1 MHACAVG
8 LYTFCSLHTARACK
22 AVLLPLLAVR
32 LLWWQLA
39 PALVAMAAL
48 PMLLAPGSRVNARL
62 IAQPEQP
69 KPLDCP
75 NSGSRACRPA
85 MRGALQR
92 LSALA
97 VGPRSHT
104 ALATLEAAGAGA
116 QRAMS
121 SAGPDL
127 EAEVLGL
134 VNKDLLRTQA
144 YVNGEWIDAV
154 DGKKLEVLNPA
165 TGKPIA
171 RVAHCGANETRAAV
185 AAAAAQFEPWA
196 RRPAKERA
204 GILRRWYEEVVAA
217 REDIT
222 RLMTLE
228 SGKPLAESR
237 GEFDNGVAS
246 IEWFAEEARRSC
258 GDVLESPDRSRR
270 FMTLKQ
276 PVGVVG
282 AITPWNFPFSMIT
295 RKVSPAL
302 AAGCTVVLKPS
313 EATPLTAFALAE
325 LAGRAG
331 VPAGV
336 LNVLTGDAP
345 AIGDAMIKSEAVRKI
360 GFTGSTAVGKQLMAG
375 AAGTVKRVSL
385 ELGGNAPFIV
395 FEDAD
400 VEKAAR
406 DVVASSHRNS
416 GQTCICTNRVLVH
429 ERIHDAFV
437 EALTAR
443 VAALRLGSGLE
454 QGTTQGPLISAVA
467 VDRLEEK
474 VQDALGKGAVAACGG
489 RRPRWEDGSQLRG
502 GFFYEPTVLTGATVD
517 MRMFHE
523 ELFGPVTPVYKF
535 GSDDEAVQLANDTQ
549 YGLAAY
555 FYTKDLSRAWLVAE
569 RLQYGMVG
577 VNEVAITSEVAPFGG
592 LKQSGI
598 GREQSKYGLAEF
610 QDIKTVCLGIGG

>member
-1 MHACAVG
+1 
-8 LYTFCSLHTARACK
+8 
-22 AVLLPLLAVR
+22 
-32 LLWWQLA
+32 
-39 PALVAMAAL
+39 
-48 PMLLAPGSRVNARL
+48 
-62 IAQPEQP
+62 
-69 KPLDCP
+69 
-75 NSGSRACRPA
+75 

-97 VGPRSHT
+97 VGPRFPLT
-104 ALATLEAAGAGA
+104 VMPAEGVA

-121 SAGPDL
+121 SAAPDV

-144 YVNGEWIDAV
+144 YVNGEWIDAA
-154 DGKKLEVLNPA
+154 DGKTLEVLNPA

-171 RVAHCGANETRAAV
+171 RVAHCGGNETRAAV

-228 SGKPLAESR
+228 SGKPLGESR

-246 IEWFAEEARRSC
+246 IEWFAEEARRTC

-270 FMTLKQ
+270 FLTLRQ
-276 PVGVVG
+276 PVGVVA

-313 EATPLTAFALAE
+313 EMTPLTAFALAE
-325 LAGRAG
+325 LADRAG
-331 VPAGV
+331 VPRGV

-345 AIGDAMIKSEAVRKI
+345 AIGDAMVKSEEVRKI
-360 GFTGSTAVGKQLMAG
+360 GFTGSTAVGKLLMAG

-400 VEKAAR
+400 IEKAAR
-406 DVVASSHRNS
+406 DVAASSHRNS

-443 VAALRLGSGLE
+443 VAALRLGNGLE
-454 QGTTQGPLISAVA
+454 QGTTQGPLISAAA

-489 RRPRWEDGSQLRG
+489 RRPRFEDGSQLRG
-502 GFFYEPTVLTGATVD
+502 GFFYEPTVLTGGSVD

-535 GSDDEAVQLANDTQ
+535 SSDDEAVQLANDTQ

-555 FYTKDLSRAWLVAE
+555 FYTRDLSRAWQVAE
-569 RLQYGMVG
+569 KLQYGMVG

-592 LKQSGI
+592 VKQSGM